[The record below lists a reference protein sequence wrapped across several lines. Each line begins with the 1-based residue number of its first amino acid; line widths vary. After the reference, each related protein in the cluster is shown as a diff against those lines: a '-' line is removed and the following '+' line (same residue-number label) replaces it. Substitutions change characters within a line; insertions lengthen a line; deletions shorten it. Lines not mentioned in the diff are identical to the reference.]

1 MLSLAGMPA
10 LLEDALRASE
20 GKFACEE
27 VGAAVVAE
35 VVAEV
40 VAAVVSIAYSGKLPA
55 TPANI
60 SNSAETNLVEV
71 FMWLTAIETRE
82 VNISPFKKDWPAP
95 VPFLPSSK
103 SRMF

>member
-1 MLSLAGMPA
+1 MPA
-10 LLEDALRASE
+10 LLEDAVRASE
-20 GKFACEE
+20 GNFACEE
-27 VGAAVVAE
+27 IADEVGDEIVDE
-35 VVAEV
+35 I
-40 VAAVVSIAYSGKLPA
+40 VAAVASIAYNGKLPA

-60 SNSAETNLVEV
+60 SNSAETNLAEV